1 MVRVGRLAMKVPC
14 PRCNA
19 PDTIKIWGRR
29 DTQER
34 NCASCDYADMGH
46 WEFIWRKQQ
55 AAMTKTEIKTLHVTA
70 ARQAEEVEKVE
81 REKHEKYWQMHL
93 DTVARGWA
101 HNGYEDIPPKLL
113 EYRLEHGLSLE
124 GFIDDRLTPDSS
136 ISKEEE

>member
-1 MVRVGRLAMKVPC
+1 MHVQRVPC
-14 PRCNA
+14 PKCYAPTERLRGAMGMQDRRCPA
-19 PDTIKIWGRR
+19 CKYEGRGR
-29 DTQER
+29 WQFVWDNHE
-34 NCASCDYADMGH
+34 
-46 WEFIWRKQQ
+46 